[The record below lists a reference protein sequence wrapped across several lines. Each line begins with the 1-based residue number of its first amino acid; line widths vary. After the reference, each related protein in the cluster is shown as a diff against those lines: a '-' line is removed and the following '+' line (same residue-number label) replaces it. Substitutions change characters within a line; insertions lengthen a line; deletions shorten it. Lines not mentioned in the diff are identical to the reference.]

1 MTSTSAALRP
11 QNARL
16 MRVLFITQ
24 RLPAHA
30 ARGDQRRAFAHIR
43 ALSARHA
50 ITSLS
55 FDAADAAGRAA
66 LAPYCEQV
74 ILLPRSRLR
83 SAVQALAALAGP
95 RPLQVAMNDGIGAGL
110 DIHALRDSGFD
121 LAHVQLVRMA
131 GLLPRLA
138 PLPCVVDFV
147 DALSLNMARRAQ
159 RDRAPLRWIAG
170 LEARRLAACERALC
184 MRHATVVCSAADRA
198 AIREDE
204 FAPRLVRNGV
214 DLEEFAFTRGQTR
227 APEIVFAGNL
237 GYFPN
242 VDAACWFVAEVM
254 PLLLRE
260 MPQLRLRLVGARPAA
275 ALQRLARTQPNI
287 DLVGEVPHMQ
297 PHLARAAAAIVPL
310 RAGSGQQFKLL
321 EAMAAGT
328 PVVSSRLSAHSIGA
342 IDGQHLLVAD
352 DAPAMSAALLRLLSS
367 PALAESLAREARR
380 HVEAEFSWT
389 RSAQELEPVWQAAA
403 RTWL

>member
-1 MTSTSAALRP
+1 
-11 QNARL
+11 

-66 LAPYCEQV
+66 LEPYCEQV
-74 ILLPRSRLR
+74 IVVPRSRLR
-83 SAVQALAALAGP
+83 SGANALAALAGS
-95 RPLQVAMNDGIGAGL
+95 RPLQVAMNDGIAASL
-110 DIHALRDSGFD
+110 DLAALRDSGFD
-121 LAHVQLVRMA
+121 LAHVQLVRLA
-131 GLLPRLA
+131 GLLPALA

-159 RDRAPLRWIAG
+159 RDRAPLRWIAA
-170 LEARRLAACERALC
+170 LEARRLAGCERELC
-184 MRHATVVCSAADRA
+184 TRHATVVCSAADRA
-198 AIREDE
+198 AIREDA

-214 DLEEFAFTRGQTR
+214 DLDEFAFTSGQTR

-242 VDAACWFVAEVM
+242 VDAACWFAAEVL

-275 ALQRLARTQPNI
+275 ALRRLARSQPNV
-287 DLVGEVPHMQ
+287 DLVGEVPRMQ
-297 PHLARAAAAIVPL
+297 PHLARAAAAVVPL

-321 EAMAAGT
+321 EAMAVGT
-328 PVVSSRLSAHSIGA
+328 PVVSSRLSAHSVQA
-342 IDGQHLLVAD
+342 IDGRHLLVAD
-352 DAPAMSAALLRLLSS
+352 DAAAMSAVLLRLLSS
-367 PALAESLAREARR
+367 PALAQELAREARR
-380 HVEAEFSWT
+380 HVETEFSWS
-389 RSAQELEPVWQAAA
+389 RSAQELESVWQAVAA
-403 RTWL
+403 R

>member
-1 MTSTSAALRP
+1 
-11 QNARL
+11 

-74 ILLPRSRLR
+74 IVVPRSPLR

-95 RPLQVAMNDGIGAGL
+95 RPLQVAMNDGIAADL
-110 DIHALRDSGFD
+110 DVAALRDSGFD
-121 LAHVQLVRMA
+121 LAHVQLVRLA

-159 RDRAPLRWIAG
+159 WDRAPMRWVAA
-170 LEARRLAACERALC
+170 LEARRLADCERALC

-198 AIREDE
+198 AMREDE
-204 FAPRLVRNGV
+204 FAPHLVRNGV
-214 DLEEFAFTRGQTR
+214 DLDEFAFTRGQPRT
-227 APEIVFAGNL
+227 PEIIFAGNL

-242 VDAACWFVAEVM
+242 VDAASWFVAEVM

-260 MPQLRLRLVGARPAA
+260 IPQLRLRLVGARPAA
-275 ALQRLARTQPNI
+275 VLHRLARTQPNI

-342 IDGQHLLVAD
+342 IDGKHLLVAD

-367 PALAESLAREARR
+367 PALAESLACEARR

-389 RSAQELEPVWQAAA
+389 RSAQELESVWRALAAA
-403 RTWL
+403 RT

>member
-1 MTSTSAALRP
+1 
-11 QNARL
+11 

-66 LAPYCEQV
+66 LEPYCEQV
-74 ILLPRSRLR
+74 VVVPRARLR
-83 SAVQALAALAGP
+83 SGVRALAALAGS
-95 RPLQVAMNDGIGAGL
+95 RPLQVAMNDGIAAGL
-110 DIHALRDSGFD
+110 DLAALRDSGFD
-121 LAHVQLVRMA
+121 VAHVQLVRLA
-131 GLLPRLA
+131 GLLPALA

-159 RDRAPLRWIAG
+159 RDRAPLRWVAA
-170 LEARRLAACERALC
+170 LEARRLAACERELC
-184 MRHATVVCSAADRA
+184 TRYATVVCSAADRA
-198 AIREDE
+198 AIREDA

-214 DLEEFAFTRGQTR
+214 DLDEFAFTSGQAR

-242 VDAACWFVAEVM
+242 VDAACWFAAEVL
-254 PLLLRE
+254 PLLLSE
-260 MPQLRLRLVGARPAA
+260 MPQLRLRLVGARPAP
-275 ALQRLARTQPNI
+275 ALRRLARSQPNV
-287 DLVGEVPHMQ
+287 DLVGEVPRMQ

-321 EAMAAGT
+321 EAMAVGT
-328 PVVSSRLSAHSIGA
+328 PVVSSRLSAHSIQA
-342 IDGQHLLVAD
+342 IDGRHLLVAD
-352 DAPAMSAALLRLLSS
+352 DAAAMSAALLRLLSS
-367 PALAESLAREARR
+367 PALGQQLAREARR
-380 HVEAEFSWT
+380 HVETEFSWS
-389 RSAQELEPVWQAAA
+389 RSAQELESVWQAVAA
-403 RTWL
+403 R